1 MTAQQTFRNT
11 LVVIV
16 TLAMAYAIVMSASIL
31 LVVLIAIILA
41 SALRPFVLWL
51 EKRRIPQ
58 GLAILMVYGLIGF
71 VIFLLAV
78 VVLPPAVNQLSGYLQ
93 NDERLANRIINAQNW
108 AEQNIERITGSD
120 ITLVPPETIREQVKT
135 TVETLVSEFPNMAGE
150 IGAVLGEAVLTFIV
164 GIYWLTARDQAVAFS
179 TSLFSLGRRVA
190 IQEIV
195 TEIETSLGTYVRGV
209 MTVSFVVGIANFII
223 LAIFQVPNAVTLAF
237 IIGITTAL
245 PIVGGFIGA
254 GAAVLLA
261 LLSSPV
267 NALITLGSFVAVQQ
281 VETHWLTPRTMARSV
296 GLNPILIITIL
307 FVGFALGG
315 VVGGLIAVPVA
326 GTLYILLKHLVI
338 DPRKEEAAPQFVH
351 GGVLIASKSAP
362 DVAANVETNP
372 PAILR

>member
-93 NDERLANRIINAQNW
+93 NDERLANRIITAQSW

-135 TVETLVSEFPNMAGE
+135 TVETLVAEFPNMAGE
-150 IGAVLGEAVLTFIV
+150 IGTVLGEAILTFIV

-195 TEIETSLGTYVRGV
+195 TEIETSLGTYVRGI

-223 LAIFQVPNAVTLAF
+223 LSIFRVPNAVTLAF

-245 PIVGGFIGA
+245 PVVGGFIGA

-261 LLSSPV
+261 LLSTPV
-267 NALITLGSFVAVQQ
+267 NALITFGSFVAVQQ
-281 VETHWLTPRTMARSV
+281 VEVHWLTPRTMARSV

-307 FVGFALGG
+307 FVGFGLGG

-351 GGVLIASKSAP
+351 GGVLIASKNSP

>member
-372 PAILR
+372 PTILR

>member
-351 GGVLIASKSAP
+351 GGMLIASKSAP
-362 DVAANVETNP
+362 DVAANVEANP

>member
-16 TLAMAYAIVMSASIL
+16 TLAMAYAIAMSARIL
-31 LVVLIAIILA
+31 VVVLIAIILA

-58 GLAILMVYGLIGF
+58 GLAILIVYGLMGL

-108 AEQNIERITGSD
+108 AEQNIERVTGSD

-135 TVETLVSEFPNMAGE
+135 TVETLVAEFPNMAGE
-150 IGAVLGEAVLTFIV
+150 IGAVLGEAILTFIV
-164 GIYWLTARDQAVAFS
+164 GIYWLTARDQAVEFS
-179 TSLFSLGRRVA
+179 TSLFSLGRRA
-190 IQEIV
+190 TIQEIV
-195 TEIETSLGTYVRGV
+195 TEIELSLGTYVRGIL
-209 MTVSFVVGIANFII
+209 TVSFVVGIANFII

-245 PIVGGFIGA
+245 PVVGGFIGA

-267 NALITLGSFVAVQQ
+267 NALITFGSFVAVQQ
-281 VETHWLTPRTMARSV
+281 VEVHWLTPRTMARSV

-307 FVGFALGG
+307 FVGFGLGG
-315 VVGGLIAVPVA
+315 VIGGLIAVPVA

-351 GGVLIASKSAP
+351 GGVLIASKNAP
-362 DVAANVETNP
+362 DVAANVEANP